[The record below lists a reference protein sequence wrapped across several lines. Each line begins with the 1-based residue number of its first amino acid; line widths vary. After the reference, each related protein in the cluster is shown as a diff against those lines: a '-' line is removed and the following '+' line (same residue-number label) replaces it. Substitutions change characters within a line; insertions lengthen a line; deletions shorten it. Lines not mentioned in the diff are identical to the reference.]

1 LLKSKLYRILLI
13 SFGFVLIQS
22 CSELPTGVKTNQ
34 PPETYLSLFPDSI
47 ISPQKTRIKISW
59 WGDDP
64 DGIVAGYYFSF
75 DSLNWTFTT
84 HNDSTFQLAI
94 NGLDSTFR
102 FWVAAVDNKGLRDPT
117 PASNRYPVVNSPPS
131 VSFNTGT
138 DIPDTTFTVASF
150 AWTGTDPDGDNTV
163 RYYYWALNDTSNWHR
178 IPSSMTT
185 ITLRQDSG
193 IVPNSRNILYLKAQD
208 NAGSYSPIVR
218 MPDTN
223 KTWYARA
230 PVGNFLLISDYFK
243 TTPTD
248 LQSALTFYNA
258 VFGNTSYSILD
269 IKVNNGG
276 NIPKIVNPMFIET
289 LKLFRC
295 VVWFSWRGNNTNDNT
310 NFDLAQG
317 SIPYYMLAGGK
328 VLFTTGFIDPLPS
341 PLVANFASI
350 DSVSYNEF
358 SGFPSPSIQPYPV
371 IVIDNAYD
379 TLFTGS
385 PIPQTFNLDRVRILY
400 PNASTH
406 TIYKLADPNNPNQSG
421 VVCIKDTDQ
430 NPRIVFMSVALHRM
444 NYNGRAVNFFRH
456 VTQVDFGIR

>member
-1 LLKSKLYRILLI
+1 MLKSKLYKILLL
-13 SFGFVLIQS
+13 SLGFVLIQS
-22 CSELPTGVKTNQ
+22 CSELPTGVKINQ

-47 ISPQKTRIKISW
+47 ISPQKTKIKISW

-163 RYYYWALNDTSNWHR
+163 RYYYWSLNDTVNWHR
-178 IPSSMTT
+178 IPASTTT

-193 IVPNSRNILYLKAQD
+193 IVPNSKNILYLKAQD
-208 NAGSYSPIVR
+208 IAGSYSPIVR

-223 KTWYARA
+223 KTWYVRA
-230 PVGNFLLISDYFK
+230 PVGNYLLLADYFK
-243 TTPTD
+243 TAPTD
-248 LQSALTFYNA
+248 LQAALTFYSTA
-258 VFGNTSYSILD
+258 FGNTPYSILD

-295 VVWFSWRGNNTNDNT
+295 VIWVAWRGINTGDNA
-310 NFDLAQG
+310 NFDLAQQ
-317 SIPYYMLAGGK
+317 SLPYYLLAGGK
-328 VLFTTGFIDPLPS
+328 VLFTTGFPDQISAPDIVS
-341 PLVANFASI
+341 FASI
-350 DSVSYNEF
+350 DSVSNNEY
-358 SGFPSPSIQPYPV
+358 SGFTTDYPL
-371 IVIDNAYD
+371 IVVDNAYD
-379 TLFTGS
+379 TLYTGS
-385 PIPQTFNLDRVRILY
+385 QIPQTFNIDRMRVLY
-400 PNASTH
+400 PTIGTH
-406 TIYKLADPNNPNQSG
+406 TIYKMQNPSNGSQTG
-421 VVCIKDTDQ
+421 VICIKDTDQ

-444 NYNGRAVNFFRH
+444 NYTGSAVNFFRH
-456 VTQVDFGIR
+456 ITQVDFGIR